1 MPSKKQIDAKSEAG
15 NTQWQNNATRKT
27 TSINGVGLWHSW
39 TRNFKSPILAILD
52 LLDNA
57 FDAGF
62 SKSDPTFKSKIH
74 ISEDKWYDDTLSYD
88 QERVTGIIIA
98 NNSAEPICDILSILE
113 VYKSTKSDSESIGE
127 NGVGLKQGCAT
138 ISDLS
143 FVLIRSKKQMSIGLI
158 AKDLQHE
165 EGAFLP
171 SYPLNQGNV
180 REELKRIFMVEDPEV
195 GKSAA
200 AYGFG
205 DLNVAIDRLNTHI
218 EDMCNSSIWN
228 DEKHVFRLIMDKI
241 IYSNVKD
248 LSQDNMN
255 EFDLYKRPVVGLMRE
270 IKAALPS
277 QYIHIPKH
285 FDVKIGLEKVYFNY
299 WQCRLVDLSVFHVKI
314 DPDNSIIV
322 SDDWKD
328 PMLGYNVRIF
338 LGFDPIRFVDS
349 EDPNSTETKALSLNL
364 YSRQSG
370 RLIRHDPDG
379 RSALGLF
386 AGGSTFC
393 QGLTVIVDD
402 FAGQLPLNPTKQDL
416 AFSNHANGQVHEK
429 NLYLWLNAIVG
440 GYYKYVVDQHFKGRK
455 GDLSKGVKKRA
466 KSTETLFRQR
476 CDPKFKIKS
485 LAEAH
490 YTSYTNAELP
500 FRRWADKVICCQ
512 HMMTNARIE
521 GDDSRSLVKVEQKK
535 TRNIVVRVG
544 NKRIERAQ
552 QEAVETE
559 IVDKQE
565 IITPTEDKQE
575 IITPTEDKQDI
586 ITPTEISTSNESI
599 RSSRKKQPT
608 VHFTYTDLEPITSS
622 IPALPSRRT
631 KKNGKNWQMLAEK
644 FEKNAKRLKTKV
656 EKMTQEAE
664 SWKAKAK
671 KLQAKYTESQ
681 ADYMEMVIYKNEEM
695 TRYRN
700 SVNK

>member
-62 SKSDPTFKSKIH
+62 SKSDPNFKSKIH
-74 ISEDKWYDDTLSYD
+74 ISEDKWYDGYDTFPND

-113 VYKSTKSDSESIGE
+113 VYKSTKSDSASIGE

-143 FVLIRSKKQMSIGLI
+143 FVLIRSKKQISIGLI

-165 EGAFLP
+165 EGAYLP

-195 GKSAA
+195 GKSVA

-205 DLNVAIDRLNTHI
+205 NLNVAIDRLNTHI
-218 EDMCNSSIWN
+218 EDMCHSSIWN
-228 DEKHVFRLIMDKI
+228 GEEHVFRLIMDKI
-241 IYSNVKD
+241 IYSNVND

-255 EFDLYKRPVVGLMRE
+255 DLDLYKKPVVGLMRE
-270 IKAALPS
+270 IKEALPS

-314 DPDNSIIV
+314 DPDNSFIV

-328 PMLGYNVRIF
+328 PVLGYHVRIF

-349 EDPNSTETKALSLNL
+349 EDPNSTEIKALSLNL

-402 FAGQLPLNPTKQDL
+402 FSGQLPLNPTKQDL

-440 GYYKYVVDQHFKGRK
+440 GYYKYVVDQQFNGRK

-476 CDPKFKIKS
+476 CDPKFKIKP
-485 LAEAH
+485 LAEAN

-500 FRRWADKVICCQ
+500 FRRWADKIICCQ
-512 HMMTNARIE
+512 HMMTDARIE
-521 GDDSRSLVKVEQKK
+521 GDDSRSLIKVEQNQPK
-535 TRNIVVRVG
+535 NLVVRVG

-552 QEAVETE
+552 QEVVEIE

-565 IITPTEDKQE
+565 IITPTEEKQE
-575 IITPTEDKQDI
+575 I
-586 ITPTEISTSNESI
+586 ITPTEISTSNRSI

-631 KKNGKNWQMLAEK
+631 KINGKNWQMLAEK
-644 FEKNAKRLKTKV
+644 FEKNAKRMKRKLDV
-656 EKMTQEAE
+656 MTQEAE

-671 KLQAKYTESQ
+671 RFQTQYTESQ
-681 ADYMEMVIYKNEEM
+681 ADYLEMVMHKEEEK
-695 TRYRN
+695 TSLRN
-700 SVNK
+700 LLLNK